1 MGSKKR
7 DGSEMKNIKLAFLL
21 DKTNNWML
29 NFIKNS
35 RYKNIKRI
43 KIFWNIKKIKNYDLV
58 FIINYTKLIPK
69 KYLKNNRFNLV
80 IHSSNLPKGKGF
92 APLQWQILENK
103 KKIFFSMIN
112 INHKIDSGDIIMKS
126 NIKLNGSELYEE
138 LRQLQ
143 SKKILEMIN
152 KVIKIFPKIKFEKQK
167 GKGSVYKKRSLNDS
181 EININKSI
189 KSQFNKFRIV
199 NNEKWPAFFYFKK
212 KKYILKIYKNA

>member
-1 MGSKKR
+1 
-7 DGSEMKNIKLAFLL
+7 MKNIKLAFLL

>member
-1 MGSKKR
+1 
-7 DGSEMKNIKLAFLL
+7 MKNIKLAFLL
-21 DKTNNWML
+21 DKKNNWII
-29 NFIKNS
+29 NHIKNS
-35 RYKNIKRI
+35 KYKDIKKI
-43 KIFWNIKKIKNYDLV
+43 KIFWSIEKIKNYDLV

-69 KYLKNNRFNLV
+69 KFLKNNRYNLV
-80 IHSSNLPKGKGF
+80 VHSSDLPKGKGF

-112 INHKIDSGDIIMKS
+112 INDKIDSGDILMKS

-138 LRQLQ
+138 LMQIQSEKVLQ
-143 SKKILEMIN
+143 MIN
-152 KVIKIFPKIKFEKQK
+152 KVIKIFPKIKFKSQK
-167 GKGSVYKKRSLNDS
+167 GKGSIYKKRSPDDS

-199 NNEKWPAFFYFKK
+199 NNDKWPAFFYYKK